1 MLETLRRISEAHERL
16 KHRIHNTRIPIRN
29 KRALFLVKCFYA
41 VAPVVS
47 GYWIMQQV
55 QPDPK
60 EMEDKLR
67 ALEARDPE
75 RFAEARRAAEANR
88 RQLQEVL
95 QQAERA
101 AAAARS

>member
-1 MLETLRRISEAHERL
+1 
-16 KHRIHNTRIPIRN
+16 
-29 KRALFLVKCFYA
+29 
-41 VAPVVS
+41 
-47 GYWIMQQV
+47 MQQV

-95 QQAERA
+95 QHAEPA